1 MRVYKG
7 DIFYVNLNVL
17 SGSIQKG
24 RRPVVVVS
32 NNKNNMFSPNVT
44 VVPITSKNKKWLP
57 IHVEI
62 NNSALPMK
70 VHGIVLCEQIMT
82 VSKEMLGDFMCS
94 LSPFLMNQ
102 IDYALKRQLGL

>member
-32 NNKNNMFSPNVT
+32 NNKNNAFAPNVT
-44 VVPITSKNKKWLP
+44 VVPITSRDKKWLP
-57 IHVEI
+57 THVEI

-82 VSKEMLGDFMCS
+82 VSKDMLGDFMCS
-94 LSPFLMNQ
+94 LSPSIMNQ
-102 IDYALKRQLGL
+102 IDYALKRQLGI